1 MAAIDEAAILD
12 RARALAEQD
21 GFAWEVNA
29 VASSDP
35 QAPIKAQ
42 PYLSGEARKRY
53 LERARFELRRVAYRN
68 A

>member
-12 RARALAEQD
+12 RAKALAEQD

-42 PYLSGEARKRY
+42 PYLSDEARKRY
-53 LERARFELRRVAYRN
+53 LERARFELRREAYRN